1 MVTLLSAFP
10 PCPVRAGRCYDGI
23 MVVCCGY
30 REIVDAMEC
39 VMCKNNDGI
48 GMVDEC

>member
-1 MVTLLSAFP
+1 MTTLFSVLPLCLS
-10 PCPVRAGRCYDGI
+10 RAGRLYDGR

-30 REIVDAMEC
+30 REITNFDEC

-48 GMVDEC
+48 GMADEC